1 MKNIVRISTLALFLG
16 MLATTVHAASDL
28 KTVKMVIPRGST
40 FVLSYFGARDAG
52 IFRKHGI
59 DIEVDARPFAGF
71 LSALPGRQV
80 LVGTYAGLNGIDQ
93 MNNGKDLIVIG
104 GGLTSMQDVWV
115 RKDSPLKKLS
125 DLKGKKLGVWSRGA
139 GATKALEV
147 LALDGFKLDLNRDVQ
162 TIEIAGPALNALLD
176 RGEVDAMFNLSS
188 LSIAA
193 ASQPNKY
200 RVLFSPDDYWKEKTG
215 SPLVWSAPTIA
226 WKDWIDQD
234 RQRAKNVVDALHES
248 WQWLRENSDKAVEK
262 YGKLAGVQN
271 AAEAASLKKL
281 LQAGGIFLDKW
292 DPKIVDAQW
301 QFLELAKQAGIIK
314 AVPPKDKYSLILH

>member
-1 MKNIVRISTLALFLG
+1 MKNIGWFSALVLFLG
-16 MLATTVHAASDL
+16 MSVSAANAASDL

-59 DIEVDARPFAGF
+59 EVEVDARPFAGF
-71 LSALPGRQV
+71 MAGLPGRQV
-80 LVGTYAGLNGIDQ
+80 MIGTYAGLNAVEQ
-93 MNNGKDLIVIG
+93 MNNGKDMIVIG

-147 LALDGFKLDLNRDVQ
+147 LSVDAFKLDLNKDVQ
-162 TIEIAGPALNALLD
+162 TIEIAGPALMALLD
-176 RGEVDAMFNLSS
+176 KGEVDAMFNLSS

-193 ASQPNKY
+193 ASQPDKY
-200 RVLFSPDDYWKEKTG
+200 RLLFSPDDYWKEKTG
-215 SPLVWSAPTIA
+215 APLVWSAPTIA
-226 WKDWIDQD
+226 WKDWIDED

-248 WQWLRENSDKAVEK
+248 WRWLRQNSDKAVEK
-262 YGKLAGVQN
+262 YGKLAGVRN
-271 AAEAASLKKL
+271 AAEAATLKKM

-301 QFLELAKQAGIIK
+301 QFLDLAKQVGIIK
-314 AVPPKDKYSLILH
+314 AVPSKDKHSVILH

>member
-1 MKNIVRISTLALFLG
+1 MKNIRWFSALVLFLG
-16 MLATTVHAASDL
+16 IYATNAHGASDL
-28 KTVKMVIPRGST
+28 KTVKTVIPRGST

-80 LVGTYAGLNGIDQ
+80 FIGTYAGLNAIDQ

-147 LALDGFKLDLNRDVQ
+147 LSLDGFKLDLNKDVQ

-176 RGEVDAMFNLSS
+176 KGEVDAMFNLSS

-193 ASQPNKY
+193 ASQPDKY

-215 SPLVWSAPTIA
+215 SPLVWSAPTVA

-248 WQWLRENSDKAVEK
+248 WQWLRQNSDKAVEK
-262 YGKLAGVQN
+262 YGKLAGVRN

-301 QFLELAKQAGIIK
+301 QFLDLAKQAGIIK

>member
-1 MKNIVRISTLALFLG
+1 MKNIGWFSALVLFLG
-16 MLATTVHAASDL
+16 ICATNAHAASDL
-28 KTVKMVIPRGST
+28 KTVKTVIPRGST

-59 DIEVDARPFAGF
+59 DIEVDSRPFAGF

-80 LVGTYAGLNGIDQ
+80 FVGTYAGLNAIDQ

-147 LALDGFKLDLNRDVQ
+147 LSMDGFKLDLNKDVQ

-176 RGEVDAMFNLSS
+176 KGEVDAMFNLSS

-193 ASQPNKY
+193 ASQPDKY

-215 SPLVWSAPTIA
+215 APLVWSAPTVA
-226 WKDWIDQD
+226 WKDWIDED

-248 WQWLRENSDKAVEK
+248 WQWLRQNSDKAVEK
-262 YGKLAGVQN
+262 YGKLAGVRN
-271 AAEAASLKKL
+271 AAEAATLKKL

-292 DPKIVDAQW
+292 DPKIIDAQW

-314 AVPPKDKYSLILH
+314 AVPPKGKYSLVLR

>member
-1 MKNIVRISTLALFLG
+1 MKKIGWLSALVFFLG
-16 MLATTVHAASDL
+16 MAIAAANAASDL

-59 DIEVDARPFAGF
+59 EVEVDARPFAGF
-71 LSALPGRQV
+71 MAGLPGRQV
-80 LVGTYAGLNGIDQ
+80 LVGTYAGLNAIEQ
-93 MNNGKDLIVIG
+93 MNNGKDMIVIG

-125 DLKGKKLGVWSRGA
+125 DLKGKKFGVWSRGA

-147 LALDGFKLDLNRDVQ
+147 LSIDGFKLDLNKDVE
-162 TIEIAGPALNALLD
+162 TIEIAGPALMALLD
-176 RGEVDAMFNLSS
+176 KGQVDAMFNLSS

-193 ASQPNKY
+193 AAQPDKY
-200 RVLFSPDDYWKEKTG
+200 RLLFSPDDYWREKTG
-215 SPLVWSAPTIA
+215 APLVWSAPTIA
-226 WKDWIDQD
+226 WKDWIDED
-234 RQRAKNVVDALHES
+234 RQRAKNLVDALHES
-248 WQWLRENSDKAVEK
+248 WQWLRQNSDKAVEK

-271 AAEAASLKKL
+271 AAEAATLKKM

-292 DPKIVDAQW
+292 DAKIVDAQW
-301 QFLELAKQAGIIK
+301 KFLEVAKQVGIIK
-314 AVPPKDKYSLILH
+314 AVPAKEKHSLILR